1 MDRITPSRAQ
11 VRQLVSEHFAELH
24 VRAAPEADPL
34 QALDQLHDQLV
45 VAAGDYEAGPQ
56 QQRQAVCDAVMA
68 ISQFLKGQ
76 GFSSATLVPLS
87 RIVWA
92 IVDVCQHNYPDPLF
106 CEKRSST
113 KPRRNLANAVRQGQL
128 AAIADAWLASASDD
142 EGGEAAMLDRAARH
156 LSGIHFG
163 TLDRTALR
171 SARTYQL
178 QTGQNEL
185 VYKSYEQMKNA
196 LAAEARVLG
205 DDPASLRAAIFAQ
218 INALNAKAELQRP

>member
-1 MDRITPSRAQ
+1 MSPS
-11 VRQLVSEHFAELH
+11 
-24 VRAAPEADPL
+24 AP
-34 QALDQLHDQLV
+34 
-45 VAAGDYEAGPQ
+45 
-56 QQRQAVCDAVMA
+56 
-68 ISQFLKGQ
+68 
-76 GFSSATLVPLS
+76 
-87 RIVWA
+87 
-92 IVDVCQHNYPDPLF
+92 
-106 CEKRSST
+106 
-113 KPRRNLANAVRQGQL
+113 
-128 AAIADAWLASASDD
+128 AAIFRI
-142 EGGEAAMLDRAARH
+142 DRAARH

-218 INALNAKAELQRP
+218 INALNAKAELQRPYKSIFPPMKNPDR